1 MNYYIG
7 VDLGGTNLRAAIAD
21 TDTGQ
26 IFHQRKCP
34 TLAAEGQESVIQRI
48 VELIRDLTQESG
60 VHHYDIKGVGI
71 GVPGTP
77 DLDTGVIKF
86 LPNLPG
92 KWLNVP
98 LGAIIEEQVQ
108 LPIALLNDVRAITLG
123 EWKFGAGR
131 GAERERSGH
140 YLRPLRLNND

>member
-1 MNYYIG
+1 MSLYIG

-34 TLAAEGQESVIQRI
+34 TLAAGGQAAVIGRI
-48 VELIRDLTQESG
+48 IQLIEELIQECGLSTCQ
-60 VHHYDIKGVGI
+60 IKGVGI

-77 DLDTGVIKF
+77 DIEAGVIQF
-86 LPNLPG
+86 LPNMPG

-98 LGAIIEEQVQ
+98 LQSILEEKVQ
-108 LPIALLNDVRAITLG
+108 LPVALINDVRAITLG
-123 EWKFGAGR
+123 ERIFGA
-131 GAERERSGH
+131 
-140 YLRPLRLNND
+140 